1 MDAQLVV
8 KNIVVIGNFLPQKF
22 DKYFFLKNNIFQE
35 EDILEDSIFLTEF
48 CMVQT
53 PKMTI
58 QITSQQ
64 LIVVDVDPIAVNDI
78 SILIKKVISYSHSS
92 ITASGVN
99 FHFYISDNDTSQNLS
114 KKYFYFENNLLNKF
128 FLEEDK
134 IGYGY
139 YISKN
144 FKDTRL
150 KLDIK
155 PASSIDIQKNSNQ
168 KIIQFHFNFHKDYEE
183 NSVELFFAMVDKYNS
198 YLEESKNIISIYE

>member
-155 PASSIDIQKNSNQ
+155 PASYIDIQKNSNQ
-168 KIIQFHFNFHKDYEE
+168 KIIQFQFNFHKDYEE